1 MPAGIPLPARK
12 RKSRSFDQSH
22 SQMPDYQI
30 GVFPIAKDINPARI
44 VLVTSRNGKRWIF
57 PKGNPEKGRSDKEVA
72 LEEGYEEAG
81 ILGTITS
88 KYEEFEVRYG
98 STRLL
103 RLYRM
108 DIDGFL
114 ADWPERGQRR
124 RLLVTVKEASQ
135 LLEPDLRACLKK
147 LSKLHLS
154 PSKE

>member
-1 MPAGIPLPARK
+1 
-12 RKSRSFDQSH
+12 
-22 SQMPDYQI
+22 MPDYQI
-30 GVFPIAKDINPARI
+30 GVFPIAKDTNPAKI

-81 ILGTITS
+81 ILGSITS
-88 KYEEFEVRYG
+88 PYTEFEVRYG
-98 STRLL
+98 DTKRL

-124 RLLVTVKEASQ
+124 RLVVTVEEAAK
-135 LLEPDLRACLKK
+135 LLERDLRSCLKK
-147 LSKLHLS
+147 LAALHLS
-154 PSKE
+154 PKPER